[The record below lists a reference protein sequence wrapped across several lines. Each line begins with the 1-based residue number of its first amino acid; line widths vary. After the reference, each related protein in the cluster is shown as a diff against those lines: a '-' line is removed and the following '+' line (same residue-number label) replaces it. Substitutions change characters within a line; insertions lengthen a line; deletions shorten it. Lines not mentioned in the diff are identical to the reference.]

1 MIVETPEYYTE
12 ELVRIGTLNSAED
25 DVSTELLALYE
36 EIFSDIETLTTRIDG
51 NNDEIEYHNKFIK
64 ANKDIYISL
73 KDKIQGA
80 RGMQNDIQYRYNQ
93 AYYTNILIMVSIIGG
108 FIFYS
113 GTRKL

>member
-1 MIVETPEYYTE
+1 MTVETPYYYKQ
-12 ELVRIGTLNSAED
+12 ELVRIDTLNNAED

-36 EIFSDIETLTTRIDG
+36 EIFGDIETLMTRIDG
-51 NNDEIEYHNKFIK
+51 NNDEIERHNKYIK

>member
-1 MIVETPEYYTE
+1 MTVETPDYYKQ
-12 ELVRIGTLNSAED
+12 ELDRIDTLNSAED
-25 DVSTELLALYE
+25 DISNQLKTLYE
-36 EIFSDIETLTTRIDG
+36 EIFCDIETLMTRIDG
-51 NNDEIEYHNKFIK
+51 NNDEIENHNNYIK

-80 RGMQNDIQYRYNQ
+80 RGMQNDIQYRYNE